1 MEWTGRSWRDDIPGS
16 EGEVQSGA
24 VRDHSF
30 QPFRGS
36 REGERHA
43 KRLIKRSQAYGFE
56 GADVVGQ
63 ERLRQADE
71 RVAMD
76 AGVMLESI
84 FGTDVDLS
92 GQAVTAGV
100 DRRADDGRK
109 QGIDQR
115 LSTGHDEDPRA
126 LGISAPGPTHP
137 EKVAPLQ
144 ISA

>member
-1 MEWTGRSWRDDIPGS
+1 MISQGHGR
-16 EGEVQSGA
+16 VQSGA
-24 VRDHSF
+24 LRDHSL

-43 KRLIKRSQAYGFE
+43 KRLIKRSQADGSE

-84 FGTDVDLS
+84 FGTNVGLG
-92 GQAVTAGV
+92 GQAVTTGV
-100 DRRADDGRK
+100 DRRADDGGE

-115 LSTGHDEDPRA
+115 LSTDHDESPRA
-126 LGISAPGPTHP
+126 LGISTPGPTHP